1 MTKGE
6 LANRILKAIGVN
18 TRTSEASPQE
28 VSDVLE
34 MVQDWMLAQNA
45 IGKRLGYV
53 VSESPDPNEEA
64 GIPDWSVL
72 GVVYSV
78 AEQACT
84 YYEKQYTPSMARL
97 ASKGMKTIVNR
108 TVEVQDVQYP
118 SRFPRGTG
126 NAHPYGPRYYHPDN
140 RIVTSNDYLTDE
152 GDDPVT
158 TTP

>member
-18 TRTSEASPQE
+18 TRTSEADPQE
-28 VSDVLE
+28 VSDVIE
-34 MVQDWMLAQNA
+34 MIQDWMLSESAN
-45 IGKRLGYV
+45 GVRLGYV

-84 YYEKQYTPSMARL
+84 YFEKQYTPSMARL
-97 ASKGMKTIVNR
+97 ARNGMQTITNR
-108 TVEVQDVQYP
+108 TVEVQPVQYP
-118 SRFPRGTG
+118 ARFPRGMNQG
-126 NAHPYGPRYYHPDN
+126 NPYGPQYYHPEN
-140 RIVTSNDYLTDE
+140 RVVTQPDYLTDE

-158 TTP
+158 TT